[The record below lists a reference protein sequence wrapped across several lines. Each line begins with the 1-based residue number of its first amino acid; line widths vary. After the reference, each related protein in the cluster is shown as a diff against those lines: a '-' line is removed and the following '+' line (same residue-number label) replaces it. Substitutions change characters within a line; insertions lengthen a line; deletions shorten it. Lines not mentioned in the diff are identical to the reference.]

1 MDDKELGL
9 DIFTELGDIGRFI
22 IISGDATGKENRMQ
36 LDKALFVK
44 QRAVVCRGI
53 TYFRSSD

>member
-44 QRAVVCRGI
+44 
-53 TYFRSSD
+53 